1 MDEFHSDILLRREM
15 WFHAK
20 FQQEKTMKALPAS
33 RFVRL
38 SVFKVRLSVF
48 ILFKVNLMNECSTAT
63 C

>member
-33 RFVRL
+33 RFARL
-38 SVFKVRLSVF
+38 SVFM
-48 ILFKVNLMNECSTAT
+48 LFKVNLMNECSTAT